1 MLTTAN
7 CRSVVKSLSCLLG
20 QVHWRFLDILCS
32 IHVLPQTCQAFIRPY
47 PSRWGAR
54 HASSAKG
61 ISSTYVL
68 RPINICSTSH
78 QHMFYFHQ
86 HIFYVSST
94 LHLRGIDVSSTKDRR
109 LIYEGSTSHLRG
121 TLKRNES
128 MFHLSPNQV
137 VLAAFSCTKQVDG
150 KPKQL
155 AWACHL
161 LAKSL
166 PSTCHLLAKSLPTL
180 CHLLA
185 KSRPVFSFPFP
196 DFT

>member
-1 MLTTAN
+1 ML
-7 CRSVVKSLSCLLG
+7 RLL
-20 QVHWRFLDILCS
+20 R
-32 IHVLPQTCQAFIRPY
+32 AF
-47 PSRWGAR
+47 
-54 HASSAKG
+54 
-61 ISSTYVL
+61 
-68 RPINICSTSH
+68 H
-78 QHMFYFHQ
+78 QHMFYVPSTYVLLSSTYLLRL
-86 HIFYVSST
+86 IYVSST

-137 VLAAFSCTKQVDG
+137 LLAAFSCTKQVDG

-155 AWACHL
+155 AWACHI

-180 CHLLA
+180 CHFLA
-185 KSRPVFSFPFP
+185 KSRPVIEG
-196 DFT
+196 

>member
-47 PSRWGAR
+47 PSRWGHDMLRLLRAF
-54 HASSAKG
+54 HQHMFYVP
-61 ISSTYVL
+61 STYVL
-68 RPINICSTSH
+68 RLINICSTFINISSTSH
-78 QHMFYFHQ
+78 QRL
-86 HIFYVSST
+86 INEGST
-94 LHLRGIDVSSTKDRR
+94 SHLRRIDVSSTKDRR
-109 LIYEGSTSHLRG
+109 LIDEGSTSHRRG

-166 PSTCHLLAKSLPTL
+166 PSTCEVLANPLPSPCEIPACL
-180 CHLLA
+180 FL
-185 KSRPVFSFPFP
+185 SFS
-196 DFT
+196 